1 MGGVAVG
8 GTFVSGDWRQGIQKI
23 QDEAREYYG
32 ISEKYKEEKENNK
45 VA

>member
-23 QDEAREYYG
+23 QEEADKLY
-32 ISEKYKEEKENNK
+32 N
-45 VA
+45 

>member
-1 MGGVAVG
+1 MSTLWMEDGQV
-8 GTFVSGDWRQGIQKI
+8 TEKSIQ
-23 QDEAREYYG
+23 EAREYYG